1 MNRRSSECLS
11 RSAAAAAAAAAND
24 PTASSTT
31 TAANLPLGIKPKKN
45 KRGMKDISP
54 QGKPQRPCRSSARS
68 SRCCAEVINL
78 FGLLDDNCRL
88 KVLAYLTW
96 QDLAEAA
103 QTSRAFRED
112 CRHPSLT
119 QNADRRMVLI
129 VRGRCGA
136 FYRRLSAMV
145 DSNRFATYTKLKVV
159 RAARLEPTP
168 DADAVLIRGGRTL
181 PHVTSLELSFDPS
194 GDTPELMRHR
204 KQRPGIEGHLWKT
217 VAEYLPHLAHLT
229 VSHNEVAYLG
239 PKVASYMCPDLDSL
253 TWRNQVASTFLTGH
267 DLDVSRLRCVDM
279 DGSAFGQ
286 VGFCSTGRGITSL
299 FEEDDGVCIFHRYVG
314 ELERVSLR
322 NVTYYVYDRRN
333 AKAIPQRGLIK
344 FVRRAANLRWFRS
357 DLTPE
362 NVAMLQAERPD
373 VTFVS

>member
-1 MNRRSSECLS
+1 MILAHKGN
-11 RSAAAAAAAAAND
+11 RSARVAPPPEAQDVARNINSFD
-24 PTASSTT
+24 QFDD
-31 TAANLPLGIKPKKN
+31 GCRIK
-45 KRGMKDISP
+45 IFS
-54 QGKPQRPCRSSARS
+54 
-68 SRCCAEVINL
+68 
-78 FGLLDDNCRL
+78 F
-88 KVLAYLTW
+88 LTW

-103 QTSRAFRED
+103 QVSKTFREG

-119 QNADRRMVLI
+119 QNADRQMVLT
-129 VRGRCGA
+129 VRGECSA
-136 FYRRLSAMV
+136 FYRSLSAMV

-159 RAARLEPTP
+159 VRAARLEPTP
-168 DADAVLIRGGRTL
+168 DADAVRIRGGRTL

-204 KQRPGIEGHLWKT
+204 KQRPGTEGHLWKT
-217 VAEYLPHLAHLT
+217 AAEYLPHLAHIA
-229 VSHNEVAYLG
+229 VSHSEVAYLG
-239 PKVASYMCPDLDSL
+239 PKVVSCMCPDLDSL

-267 DLDVSRLRCVDM
+267 DQDVSRLRCVDM

-299 FEEDDGVCIFHRYVG
+299 FEEDDDVCIFHRYVG

-333 AKAIPQRGLIK
+333 AKAIPQHGLIK
-344 FVRRAANLRWFRS
+344 FVRRAANLRWLRS
-357 DLTPE
+357 DLTPD
-362 NVAMLQAERPD
+362 NVAMLQAERPH